1 MIIMDKTKNIQGVND
16 GSQLKKNDATPFVFW
31 PLRQL
36 SVALCNSLN
45 IFLI

>member
-1 MIIMDKTKNIQGVND
+1 MIIMDKTKNIQGMND
-16 GSQLKKNDATPFVFW
+16 GGQLKKKDATSFVFW

-36 SVALCNSLN
+36 SIALCNSLN